1 MKTSTIC
8 TASGAPAAPA
18 GEGVSFAFYSE
29 NERPRLKTILKYS
42 GNSYHPITVNAD
54 GSFTACEL

>member
-1 MKTSTIC
+1 MLFRSRT
-8 TASGAPAAPA
+8 GRA
-18 GEGVSFAFYSE
+18 GREGVSFVFYSE

-42 GNSYHPITVNAD
+42 GNSYHPVTVNAD